1 MKSWLNKLKQMAE
14 RQPVDGP
21 QMQQPSTDISRVT
34 RFGMLSLL
42 IGFGGFLAWAA
53 WAPLDEGV
61 PASGLVIVDSKRKAI
76 QHLQGGIVEKILVRD
91 GDLVKVH
98 QPLIKLDQTQ
108 VGSILSTVRNN
119 YWQSQ
124 ALFDRLQAEQLRR
137 SKIVPSGLL
146 QSVAAEYRQSGVTE
160 DMLARTA
167 RQAGSAIGE
176 TVGDS
181 RPGVI
186 AVARSS
192 SSTGQS

>member
-21 QMQQPSTDISRVT
+21 QMQQPSTDIARVT

-124 ALFDRLQAEQLRR
+124 AAVRSFAGRAIAPQQDRVFARAFEGGNT
-137 SKIVPSGLL
+137 PSP
-146 QSVAAEYRQSGVTE
+146 
-160 DMLARTA
+160 
-167 RQAGSAIGE
+167 
-176 TVGDS
+176 
-181 RPGVI
+181 RPG
-186 AVARSS
+186 
-192 SSTGQS
+192 

>member
-98 QPLIKLDQTQ
+98 QPLIKL
-108 VGSILSTVRNN
+108 VKPSLA
-119 YWQSQ
+119 QSCLPCGTITGR
-124 ALFDRLQAEQLRR
+124 A
-137 SKIVPSGLL
+137 
-146 QSVAAEYRQSGVTE
+146 RQSSIVC
-160 DMLARTA
+160 
-167 RQAGSAIGE
+167 RQSNCAAAKSCF
-176 TVGDS
+176 
-181 RPGVI
+181 RP
-186 AVARSS
+186 SF
-192 SSTGQS
+192 